1 MLQTQIQSLAIAT
14 RDGALSKG
22 QKSFNS
28 QIKQIEKLRAQLA
41 AWEAAVPSYLKKYTR
56 ELLPLVEVAKECQI
70 KMVHGLDGASTL
82 KGLSKRERQTI
93 SEIIVALTG
102 QLIGE
107 DDKVELKALYNKH
120 SRSDYDKEEAAN
132 LKGFMS
138 VIEDALGVDLGDVDA
153 MGSPEEVMRRAQA
166 HMDEMQSQDE
176 LARQAREEQRAR
188 RKKSK
193 KQQEK
198 EAQQEAAADQ
208 ISQSIREVYRKLASA
223 LHPDREPDAAERA
236 RKTTLMQRVN
246 QAYEKRNL
254 LQLLELQLELE
265 HIDND
270 AIARLDEGKLRHY
283 NAILKEQIAELN
295 MELIHVQGQFRAQFR
310 IHPFVEMKPET
321 VLRGLNQDIVRVRQA
336 NREAERDLRAL
347 MDVKTLKAWLKSLRR
362 RSADDFDF
370 DACPF

>member
-14 RDGALSKG
+14 SDGALSKG

-41 AWEAAVPSYLKKYTR
+41 AWEAAAPSYLKKYTR
-56 ELLPLVEVAKECQI
+56 DLLPLVDVAKECQI
-70 KMVHGLDGASTL
+70 KMVHGLDVASTL
-82 KGLSKRERQTI
+82 QGLSKRERQTI

-102 QLIGE
+102 KLIGE

-120 SRSDYDKEEAAN
+120 SRSDYDKEEVAN

-166 HMDEMQSQDE
+166 HMDEMQSHDE
-176 LARQAREEQRAR
+176 LARQAREEQRGR

-223 LHPDREPDAAERA
+223 LHPDREPDAAERV

-295 MELIHVQGQFRAQFR
+295 MELIHVRGQFRAQFG
-310 IHPFVEMKPET
+310 IHPYVEMKPET
-321 VLRGLNQDIVRVRQA
+321 VLRALNQDIVQLRQA

-347 MDVKTLKAWLKSLRR
+347 TELKTLKAWLKSLRR
-362 RSADDFDF
+362 RPADDFDF

>member
-1 MLQTQIQSLAIAT
+1 MLQTQIQPLAIAT
-14 RDGALSKG
+14 SDGVLSKG

-41 AWEAAVPSYLKKYTR
+41 AWEAAVPPYLKKYTR
-56 ELLPLVEVAKECQI
+56 ELLPLVEAAKECQI
-70 KMVHGLDGASTL
+70 KMVHGLDAASMSA
-82 KGLSKRERQTI
+82 GLSKRERQTI
-93 SEIIVALTG
+93 SEIIVALAG
-102 QLIGE
+102 QLIDE
-107 DDKVELKALYNKH
+107 NDQVELKALYNKH
-120 SRSDYDKEEAAN
+120 SRSDYDKEDAAN

-138 VIEDALGVDLGDVDA
+138 VIEDALGIDLGGVDA
-153 MGSPEEVMRRAQA
+153 MDSPEEVMRRAQA
-166 HMDEMQSQDE
+166 HMDEMQAQDE
-176 LARQAREEQRAR
+176 LARQAREERRTQ

-193 KQQEK
+193 KQQEM
-198 EAQQEAAADQ
+198 EAQQEAAALQ

-236 RKTTLMQRVN
+236 RKTALMQRVN
-246 QAYEKRNL
+246 RAYEKRNL

-295 MELIHVQGQFRAQFR
+295 MELIHVQGQFRAQFG
-310 IHPFVEMKPET
+310 IHPFVEMKPDT
-321 VLRGLNQDIVRVRQA
+321 VLRGLNQDIVRMRQA

-347 MDVKTLKAWLKSLRR
+347 TDVKTLKAWLKSLGQRA
-362 RSADDFDF
+362 ADDFDF

>member
-1 MLQTQIQSLAIAT
+1 MLQTHIQPFAIT
-14 RDGALSKG
+14 PENGLLSKG
-22 QKSFNS
+22 QKTFNS
-28 QIKQIEKLRAQLA
+28 QIKQIERLRAQLA
-41 AWEAAVPSYLKKYTR
+41 AWESAVPPYLKKYTG
-56 ELLPLVEVAKECQI
+56 ELLPLVDVAKEYQLR
-70 KMVHGLDGASTL
+70 MVQGLDVASMAT
-82 KGLSKRERQTI
+82 GLSKRERETI
-93 SEIIVALTG
+93 SDLIVALAG

-107 DDKVELKALYNKH
+107 DGKVELKALYNKH
-120 SRSDYDKEEAAN
+120 SGSDYDKVEAAS

-153 MGSPEEVMRRAQA
+153 MESPEEVMRRAQA
-166 HMDEMQSQDE
+166 HMDEMRAQSD
-176 LARQAREEQRAR
+176 LAQAAREEQRAR

-198 EAQQEAAADQ
+198 AAQQEAAAEQ

-236 RKTTLMQRVN
+236 RKTALMQRVN

-270 AIARLDEGKLRHY
+270 TIARLDEGKLRHY
-283 NAILKEQIAELN
+283 NAILKEQIGELN
-295 MELIHVQGQFRAQFR
+295 MELLHVQERFRAQFG
-310 IHPFVEMKPET
+310 IHPFVTMKPESL
-321 VLRGLNQDIVRVRQA
+321 LRGLNQDIVRVQQA

-347 MDVKTLKAWLKSLRR
+347 ADVKALKAWLKNLRR
-362 RSADDFDF
+362 RPVDDVDFDG
-370 DACPF
+370 CPF

>member
-1 MLQTQIQSLAIAT
+1 MLQTRIQPLAIAT

-41 AWEAAVPSYLKKYTR
+41 AWEAAVPAYLEKYTR
-56 ELLPLVEVAKECQI
+56 ELLPLVEVAKEYQL
-70 KMVHGLDGASTL
+70 KMVHGLDVASTSN
-82 KGLSKRERQTI
+82 GLSKRERQTI
-93 SEIIVALTG
+93 GEIIVALAG
-102 QLIGE
+102 QLIDE
-107 DDKVELKALYNKH
+107 DGKVELKALYNKH
-120 SRSDYDKEEAAN
+120 SGSDYDKEDAAN

-166 HMDEMQSQDE
+166 HMDEIQAQNE
-176 LARQAREEQRAR
+176 LAQQAQEERRAR
-188 RKKSK
+188 RRKSK

-198 EAQQEAAADQ
+198 EAQQEAAAEQ

-283 NAILKEQIAELN
+283 NAILKEQIGELN
-295 MELIHVQGQFRAQFR
+295 MELIYVQGQFRAQFG
-310 IHPFVEMKPET
+310 IHPFVVMKPET
-321 VLRGLNQDIVRVRQA
+321 VLRGLNQDIIRLRQA

-347 MDVKTLKAWLKSLRR
+347 TDVKTLKAWLKSLRR